1 MLSCVWV
8 KIFPIYIYIYVR
20 VSEKH
25 EFKGKLLCSKLV
37 RNISS
42 NIFYFLA
49 DKADWAVAGCGTY
62 KSKCGCLIWITYGL
76 SYTCIIFKKIKLNT
90 FIFFWK
96 NSVSSFV
103 WMKLTLT
110 RRGCSPKMIV
120 LLSNA
125 NHIHLYVIM
134 HSVMVLGHF
143 KLYKLKWI

>member
-1 MLSCVWV
+1 MIRSWIRIGYDNDRIVIYAIMCLSQN
-8 KIFPIYIYIYVR
+8 IPHIYIYIYIYVR
-20 VSEKH
+20 VSDKH

-90 FIFFWK
+90 FIFFLK
-96 NSVSSFV
+96 E
-103 WMKLTLT
+103 
-110 RRGCSPKMIV
+110 
-120 LLSNA
+120 LS
-125 NHIHLYVIM
+125 IFICLDET
-134 HSVMVLGHF
+134 HSLEEVAVQR
-143 KLYKLKWI
+143 W